1 MAAPAELDRRARE
14 VLKALVQDYIQTG
27 DPVASQAL
35 LARHELECSPATV
48 RAVMS
53 DLEALG
59 LLEKPH
65 ASSGRIPTAH
75 AYRIYVDTLLKVRPP
90 TSADRD
96 RITSLTADAPDV
108 SRLLEGTADLLHS
121 LSHHAAVVTTPPP
134 RADPVRQVDF
144 VRLRENRVLAVFVS
158 QAGIVTN
165 KLVQLAERLDA
176 SDLERAAAYLNER
189 IQAAAGA
196 EASLESL
203 RQRILEDMR
212 ADHTALHG
220 LMQKALSLAEQALS
234 APAAEG
240 RVLVD
245 GEASFLDAPE
255 FADVQKA
262 RALLKT
268 FAEKGI
274 LGPRPEVQIFIGA
287 RASPPPCRRWWWAPY
302 GRAGKVLGTLAVVGP
317 TRANYARVIPLVAGL
332 PGSFPGAG
340 RYGTLIPRAGRVVT
354 AAPLLLARLS
364 AGVRQS
370 KFPSDPGGLS
380 GPGPSSPSSETTPWA
395 TASNRE
401 TSGPTSR
408 TTPSRP
414 RSARWRRRATR
425 RAPARASLPRSRSGR
440 RPRRASRPPPP
451 RSPRSGPSS
460 SSRRPSGAS
469 RRRRS
474 RSCTTAGCARWPTSR
489 TTRSGRCASGTRCR
503 SSAPRSC
510 SRTCSR

>member
-14 VLKALVQDYIQTG
+14 VLRALVQDYIQTG

-35 LARHELECSPATV
+35 LARHELECSPATI

-268 FAEKGI
+268 FAEKDRI
-274 LGPRPEVQIFIGA
+274 LRVLDRVLLSQEVQIFIGA
-287 RASPPPCRRWWWAPY
+287 ESEFATVPDVSVVAAPY

-317 TRANYARVIPLVAGL
+317 TRMNYARVIPLVDLTAREL
-332 PGSFPGAG
+332 SRALG
-340 RYGTLIPRAGRVVT
+340 RHGDG
-354 AAPLLLARLS
+354 
-364 AGVRQS
+364 
-370 KFPSDPGGLS
+370 
-380 GPGPSSPSSETTPWA
+380 
-395 TASNRE
+395 
-401 TSGPTSR
+401 
-408 TTPSRP
+408 
-414 RSARWRRRATR
+414 
-425 RAPARASLPRSRSGR
+425 
-440 RPRRASRPPPP
+440 
-451 RSPRSGPSS
+451 
-460 SSRRPSGAS
+460 
-469 RRRRS
+469 
-474 RSCTTAGCARWPTSR
+474 
-489 TTRSGRCASGTRCR
+489 
-503 SSAPRSC
+503 
-510 SRTCSR
+510 